1 MTVDEPP
8 PVAAYRLHPKWYL
21 PMPLKLKPIGQQ
33 VLLITGASSGI
44 GLATARLAASRGA
57 KVMLVARNEGS
68 LADAVSHILGEG
80 GEAAYAVAD
89 VGDIHALRAAAA
101 EAVARFGRIDSWVG
115 NAGVAIYAKLVETP
129 LDEHEKMFR
138 TNYFG
143 NVHGAIVAHE
153 VMRERGGAFI
163 VVGSISSDLPSPILG
178 GYAASKHAVKGF
190 VDSLRME
197 FAADEVPISV
207 TLIKPSG
214 IDTPVA
220 QHAAN
225 HVDGEAKIPPP
236 VYDPVLVAEAIV
248 DAAQTVRRDV
258 TVGGVGR
265 LQVLLGTHFP
275 AALDAM
281 SGVLASWLS
290 DPKKPKTEADSVL
303 AAEQPGRE
311 RSGVQAGRRV
321 SLYAVAQRHPLA
333 TGASLLVG
341 LAAIGGIVARRGRP
355 AGEDRRRSVRRVR

>member
-1 MTVDEPP
+1 
-8 PVAAYRLHPKWYL
+8 
-21 PMPLKLKPIGQQ
+21 MPLRLKPIGEQ
-33 VLLITGASSGI
+33 VLLITGGSSGI

-57 KVMLVARNEGS
+57 KVMLVARNEAS
-68 LADAVSHILGEG
+68 LADAVGAIVAEG

-101 EAVARFGRIDSWVG
+101 AALARFGRIDSWVG
-115 NAGVAIYAKLVETP
+115 NAGVAVYAKLVETP

-143 NVHGAIVAHE
+143 SVHGAIVAYE
-153 VMRERGGAFI
+153 QMRERGGAFI
-163 VVGSISSDLPSPILG
+163 VIGSISSDLPSPIMG

-197 FAADEVPISV
+197 FIADAVPISV

-225 HVDGEAKIPPP
+225 HVDGEARIPPV
-236 VYDPVLVAEAIV
+236 VYDPVLVAESII

-281 SGVLASWLS
+281 SGVLSRFLS
-290 DPKKPKTEADSVL
+290 DPTTPKTVADSVMT
-303 AAEQPGRE
+303 ADQPGRE
-311 RSGVQAGRRV
+311 RSGIQSGRSV
-321 SLYAVAQRHPLA
+321 SLYAIVQRHPVA
-333 TGASLLVG
+333 ARASLLVG
-341 LAAIGGIVARRGRP
+341 LAAIGGIIARSGRA
-355 AGEDRRRSVRRVR
+355 AGPDRRRAVRRVR